1 VSNPDFS
8 GSYGQ
13 NPAGA
18 GSSAA
23 RSNGSHAAA
32 GARGGRRRST
42 DSGRDRPDGYDGG
55 GNGRSNGSGYQPGD
69 DRLSGYDRGANG
81 SRSGYGAAAG
91 DGFDRAD
98 GGPRGGR
105 RATAR
110 GSRSRGAAASA
121 SGGWDSQ
128 GQGASLGQGYPAS
141 RRGRVDPRAKG
152 AGARDLRDRLA
163 IKARLAAITGTTPAV
178 GRDLSDRAGAR
189 PGPAYRDPA
198 GQAGEFDS
206 FENIVGYRAGARTSA
221 AALRER
227 VDAPRR
233 SGASGAPGHRAGRGY
248 PPGGGSGGGRDGGA
262 PPRRKGSW
270 WRHWTWKKA
279 LAVAGAAGAT
289 MLLLMIT
296 LILLAYRA
304 TTIPTEVS
312 ETALQQSSNVYFSN
326 GKTMIGTFST
336 GTNRQLLTSAQIPT
350 VLKSAVIAAED
361 RHFYTEGGVS
371 PAGIL
376 RAAYEDLRGGGT
388 LQGGS
393 TITQQFVRNYYA
405 NIGTQQTMSR
415 KIKEIF
421 VAIKLSHTESKDW
434 ILTQYLNTVYLG
446 DSAYGVG
453 AAAQIYFNK
462 PAAKLSVA
470 QSAMLAAMINEPGYF
485 SPDPHAGQPYQALL
499 ARWHY
504 VLTNMVRD
512 GSITRQQAAAQKFPK
527 IAPGQRDN
535 GWTGYRGYIMQA
547 VESELENTY
556 GFTKQQIYTR
566 GLRIVTTFNESMM
579 NGLYRAVAAEK
590 RQMKAD
596 GAAPPWYVH
605 IGAVLEKPGTG
616 AIVAMYGGPGY
627 GIRHCQ
633 RYNCDY
639 NMAMQSSNQVGS
651 SFKPYVL
658 AAAVSQGMNVQNSV
672 LNGYSPIW
680 IPPDWNATDRLT
692 LSAQSPPANP
702 YGYWKFD
709 QPNENSGPLSVPKA
723 AAISSDPAFEDLT
736 HRVGVQNVL
745 DMARNLGVTQ
755 REMTGLERQFGPHG
769 TNAGSVTVSL
779 GQGDLTVADQ
789 ANTFAVLAAG
799 GQYTTPHV
807 IAKLSKA
814 GSPIPLKIVH
824 NQALTPVQ
832 AADVDYALSFD
843 NVPGGTAYP
852 AAAWDRPIIAK
863 TGTTNNAQSAFFIG
877 SIPQYSLAVGMF
889 TQNQSDH
896 TSQTLDVLPTLAGQT
911 AGGYGGGWPATIW
924 HAFMTNQFAQLP
936 VAPLPTPDYTGFTK
950 WIQVMPRP
958 KPKKMH
964 PNPGPSCGPRHHH
977 HIFGG
982 PCPGPSPSPSPS
994 CSPVL
999 GVPCVATT
1007 PSPPGQPPLQGPQAV
1022 ALALLAQPAEEAV
1035 AAEPVPAGFRG
1046 G

>member
-1 VSNPDFS
+1 M
-8 GSYGQ
+8 
-13 NPAGA
+13 
-18 GSSAA
+18 
-23 RSNGSHAAA
+23 
-32 GARGGRRRST
+32 
-42 DSGRDRPDGYDGG
+42 
-55 GNGRSNGSGYQPGD
+55 
-69 DRLSGYDRGANG
+69 
-81 SRSGYGAAAG
+81 
-91 DGFDRAD
+91 DRAD
-98 GGPRGGR
+98 GDRGGR
-105 RATAR
+105 RAAGR
-110 GSRSRGAAASA
+110 GSRRRGAAAA
-121 SGGWDSQ
+121 AADGWDSP
-128 GQGASLGQGYPAS
+128 GQGGSPGQGYPAA

-163 IKARLAAITGTTPAV
+163 IKARLGAITGTAPAV
-178 GRDLSDRAGAR
+178 GRDLNATGAAR
-189 PGPAYRDPA
+189 PRPAYQ
-198 GQAGEFDS
+198 GGEFDS
-206 FENIVGYRAGARTSA
+206 FENIVGYRGAGAQASSRASSA
-221 AALRER
+221 AVRDR
-227 VDAPRR
+227 VAAPRR
-233 SGASGAPGHRAGRGY
+233 TGAPGSPGRRPGRGY
-248 PPGGGSGGGRDGGA
+248 PPGGGSGGGRRGGA

-270 WRHWTWKKA
+270 WRRWTWKKA
-279 LAVAGAAGAT
+279 LAVVGGAGAA
-289 MLLLMIT
+289 LLLL
-296 LILLAYRA
+296 LIVLVVLAYRA

-336 GTNRQLLTSAQIPT
+336 GTNRQLLTSAQIPL
-350 VLKSAVIAAED
+350 VLKNAVIAAED

-371 PAGIL
+371 PTGIL
-376 RAAYEDLRGGGT
+376 RAAYEDVRGGGT

-462 PAAKLSVA
+462 PASRLDVA

-485 SPDPHAGQPYQALL
+485 SPDPHAGAPYQALL

-512 GSITRQQAAAQKFPK
+512 GSITQQQAAAQKFPK
-527 IAPGQRDN
+527 IAAGQRDN

-547 VESELENTY
+547 VESELESTY

-566 GLRIVTTFNESMM
+566 GLRIVTTFNEGMM

-590 RQMKAD
+590 QQMKID

-627 GIRHCQ
+627 GVRHCQ

-658 AAAVSQGMNVQNSV
+658 AAAVQQGMDVQDSV

-680 IPPDWNATDRLT
+680 IPPDWNETDRLT

-702 YGYWKFD
+702 YGYWEFNE
-709 QPNENSGPLSVPKA
+709 PNENSGPLSVPKA

-745 DMARNLGVTQ
+745 DMARNLGVAP
-755 REMTGLERQFGPHG
+755 REMTGLESQFGPHG

-799 GQYTTPHV
+799 GQYVTPHV
-807 IAKLSKA
+807 IAQLTEA

-824 NQALTPVQ
+824 NQVLTPAQ

-852 AAAWDRPIIAK
+852 EAAWDRSIIAK
-863 TGTTNNAQSAFFIG
+863 TGTTNQAQSAFFIG
-877 SIPQYSLAVGMF
+877 SVPQYSLAVGMF

-896 TSQTLDVLPTLAGQT
+896 TSQTLDVLPTLPNQSD
-911 AGGYGGGWPATIW
+911 GGFGGGWPATIW
-924 HAFMTNQFAQLP
+924 HAFMANQFAQLP
-936 VAPLPTPDYTGFTK
+936 VAQLPTPDYTGFTK
-950 WIQVMPRP
+950 WVQVIPQP
-958 KPKKMH
+958 KPKKVQPNPGQSCNPQGRGRFGQPCPDPGRH
-964 PNPGPSCGPRHHH
+964 PNPKS
-977 HIFGG
+977 
-982 PCPGPSPSPSPS
+982 S
-994 CSPVL
+994 CSPVPGL
-999 GVPCVATT
+999 PCVATS
-1007 PSPPGQPPLQGPQAV
+1007 PVPPGQPPAQGPQAGPM
-1022 ALALLAQPAEEAV
+1022 ALLAQPAEEA
-1035 AAEPVPAGFRG
+1035 AAAAPVPAAVFRG